1 MIKQQQVLPRTV
13 FCNRNQLKFPILL
26 SYLDGWMASFG
37 QLWHCPPSR
46 RWLPTEICFGPT
58 TFTLVQVLPKTSTHA
73 AQVPRTNEYA
83 FPPSGQQKPASLVV
97 DPHNF
102 DCTLARILIYKQDTC
117 LAILCNERPPMSHSN
132 GRQYE
137 GGRERKN
144 ATHLLPWEWK
154 KCGERVR

>member
-1 MIKQQQVLPRTV
+1 MIKQQQECCKEQCFVTEISLNFRFYFLTWWMDGKFWPALALPSV
-13 FCNRNQLKFPILL
+13 
-26 SYLDGWMASFG
+26 G
-37 QLWHCPPSR
+37 

-102 DCTLARILIYKQDTC
+102 DCTLARILIYKQET
-117 LAILCNERPPMSHSN
+117 LAWRFSVTNDHQCHTQMGDNMRAGVKGKMQLTSCP
-132 GRQYE
+132 
-137 GGRERKN
+137 
-144 ATHLLPWEWK
+144 
-154 KCGERVR
+154 